1 MSHKNPTELDSEHIS
16 AGISALWS
24 EFRDA
29 RGENYYFC
37 WLALQ
42 SLLIKHAVQAL
53 LVWGEPASGSYSPV
67 AKWSAGNSDVERLA
81 DICESAL
88 EQRCGLLAPLAPPPS
103 GDASP
108 HQGDGVDAGGGQSYA
123 IAYPALIDGELHGV
137 VAFEVAPE
145 SERDL
150 TSAMEQ
156 LQWGIAWLELNLRRQ
171 RVAED
176 AGGLA
181 EMKGAF
187 DLLAAVLAEEQY
199 ADAGMVFVTELATL
213 LRCDRVSLGFMKNNT
228 MKLQAISH
236 SSQFSKNM
244 NLVRFITAA
253 MEESVLQRS
262 ELSCPPAPGDKT
274 LVTRDH
280 EELSRQQGGGAILT
294 IPLYGNGKYYGAITM
309 ERPADVP
316 FLEHEIKICRGMF
329 ALVAPILELKRLQDR
344 AVIFKLS
351 DSFGK
356 QFGRLFGAGYVG
368 RKLAALA
375 LIGVAVFFSVA
386 TGDYR
391 ITANTVLEPSVR
403 RSIVS
408 PYNSYVKDAPVRPG
422 DVVRQG
428 MVLCTLDDRDLHL
441 ERVKLINQ
449 ESQYQRQ
456 RQEAIAT
463 NDRAKANI
471 ISSQLDQAS
480 AQLNLIRNQLKR
492 TNLVAPFD
500 GIVVSG
506 DLSQRIDGA
515 VEQGEV
521 LFELAP
527 LKSYRLILQV
537 DEFRIAEVHEGQ
549 TGTLVLPAIPGKNF
563 DFTVGRIT
571 PISSQKDGK
580 NFFRVEAKL
589 GQVDDSLRPGMEGV
603 GKISVDRRRL
613 ITIWTRSLTDWLR
626 LKVWNWWP

>member
-1 MSHKNPTELDSEHIS
+1 MSQNISTDPDSEKIS
-16 AGISALWS
+16 AGISSLWS
-24 EFRDA
+24 DFRDA
-29 RGENYYFC
+29 RGENYYYC

-42 SLLIKHAVQAL
+42 ALLIKNSIQAL
-53 LVWGEPASGSYSPV
+53 LVWGEPDSGSYSPV

-88 EQRCGLLAPLAPPPS
+88 EQRCGLLAPLAPPVS
-103 GDASP
+103 GDAPQQAPAADS
-108 HQGDGVDAGGGQSYA
+108 GGRQSYA
-123 IAYPALIDGELHGV
+123 IAYPALIDGELYGV
-137 VAFEVAPE
+137 VAFEVAAE

-150 TSAMEQ
+150 TSVMEQ
-156 LQWGIAWLELNLRRQ
+156 LQWGIVWLELNFRRQ
-171 RVAED
+171 CVSED
-176 AGGLA
+176 ADALA
-181 EMKGAF
+181 EMRASF
-187 DLLAAVLAEEQY
+187 DLLAGVLAEEHY
-199 ADAGMVFVTELATL
+199 ADASMVFVTEMATL
-213 LRCDRVSLGFMKNNT
+213 MKCDRVSLGFMKNNAI
-228 MKLQAISH
+228 KLQAISH
-236 SSQFSKNM
+236 SAQFSKNM
-244 NLVRFITAA
+244 NLVRFITGA
-253 MEESVLQRS
+253 MEEAVLQRS
-262 ELSCPPAPGDKT
+262 ELSYPLAAGDKT
-274 LVTRDH
+274 LVTREH
-280 EELSRQQGGGAILT
+280 EELSRQQGGGSILS

-309 ERPADVP
+309 ERPPDLP
-316 FLEHEIKICRGMF
+316 YQEHEIKIVRGIF
-329 ALVAPILELKRLQDR
+329 ALVAPILELKRLHDR
-344 AVIFKLS
+344 LLIFKLS
-351 DSFGK
+351 DSFRK
-356 QFGRLFGAGYVG
+356 QFARLFGAGYVG
-368 RKLAALA
+368 RKLAVLA
-375 LIGVAVFFSVA
+375 LVGVVIFFGVA

-408 PYNSYVKDAPVRPG
+408 PYNSYVKDASVRPG

-471 ISSQLDQAS
+471 ISSQLDQAN
-480 AQLNLIRNQLKR
+480 AQLNLIRSQLKR

-537 DEFRIAEVHEGQ
+537 DEFRIAEVHAGQ
-549 TGTLVLPAIPGKNF
+549 TGTLVLPAIPGKYL
-563 DFTVGRIT
+563 DFVVGKIT

-589 GQVDDSLRPGMEGV
+589 RQVDDSLRPGMEGV
-603 GKISVDRRRL
+603 GKISVDRRKL
-613 ITIWTRSLTDWLR
+613 IAIWTRSLTDWLR